1 MFDKFLQRDLAV
13 ISIRVDFKTMANP
26 FNAKVMKRPFWNSV
40 YSLMYCSSSAAA
52 MNVLKTGD
60 VLKQA
65 RVFSTSDIAGY
76 SKLTHDS
83 NPLHFDSECAR
94 NAGFEDIPVPG
105 MLVASLFP
113 RIIASYFPGAI
124 YVKQTLDFRS
134 PVFVGDNITSQVQAS
149 SVRQMKQKYMVKFV
163 TTCFKD
169 GEILVI
175 GGEATAIL
183 PTLAMKQVDNHS
195 SESKD
200 FGSPTQLH

>member
-1 MFDKFLQRDLAV
+1 MRF
-13 ISIRVDFKTMANP
+13 DFKTMAKP
-26 FNAKVMKRPFWNSV
+26 FDATVMRRPFWNSV
-40 YSLMYCSSSAAA
+40 SSLMYCSSSASSSSA

-65 RVFSTSDIAGY
+65 RIFSTSDIAGY

-83 NPLHFDSECAR
+83 NPLHFDSERAR
-94 NAGFEDIPVPG
+94 NAGFADIPVPG
-105 MLVASLFP
+105 MLVATLFP
-113 RIIASYFPGAI
+113 RIIASHFPGAI

-134 PVFVGDNITSQVQAS
+134 PVFVGDNIIGQVQAS
-149 SVRQMKQKYMVKFV
+149 NIRQMKQKYMVKFV

-169 GEILVI
+169 GEIIVI
-175 GGEATAIL
+175 GGEAMAML

-200 FGSPTQLH
+200 FGSRTKLH